1 MQWLAVV
8 VGGVVVAAAAAAAR
22 KWTFFLAEI
31 ERNSLQPEVQILDQ
45 GKIALPTQEFPSLA
59 YGENVVWVVVVE
71 LHEIRLQDAK
81 DIVSREEAE
90 GMQYNKVSK
99 DSSVDSG
106 THLLVKLTLWK
117 WLALPLVDVQ

>member
-1 MQWLAVV
+1 
-8 VGGVVVAAAAAAAR
+8 
-22 KWTFFLAEI
+22 LAEI

-106 THLLVKLTLWK
+106 THLLVKLTL
-117 WLALPLVDVQ
+117 